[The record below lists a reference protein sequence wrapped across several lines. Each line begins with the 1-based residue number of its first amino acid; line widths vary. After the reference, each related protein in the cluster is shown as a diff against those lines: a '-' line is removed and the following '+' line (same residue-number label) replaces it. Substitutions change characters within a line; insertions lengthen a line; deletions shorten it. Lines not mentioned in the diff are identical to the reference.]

1 MIQLTKKTKS
11 IFKIK
16 ILFFQILESSQKSME
31 SPTARWILSF
41 AITLAF
47 LAVFIFISN
56 LNTIKFSGGQKIES
70 QENVS
75 LVRIIKKA
83 PPKKIEIPA
92 NQIQEIQRKQKN
104 VIAAPNAKL
113 VEEEQ
118 EIQQI
123 QEIPQENLDELLP
136 NDFPEDVSRAETFD
150 PNAIYDP
157 FAENEID
164 GDSKDG
170 SSEIQKAKETYKAYV
185 KKRIAAKKIYPL
197 KARAQGQTGNVK
209 IQLVILPDGNL
220 ESAEIVQKSEYE
232 LLNDAALL
240 AVKKAAPFKKMTDK
254 MQKQEYTFT
263 LEFTLE

>member
-1 MIQLTKKTKS
+1 MTQLTKKNKTK
-11 IFKIK
+11 IEK
-16 ILFFQILESSQKSME
+16 ILQDLLQNQN
-31 SPTARWILSF
+31 TRWIVSILFTS
-41 AITLAF
+41 IILVT
-47 LAVFIFISN
+47 FILISNIN
-56 LNTIKFSGGQKIES
+56 LNTKNFSGNQES
-70 QENVS
+70 NSKENVS

-92 NQIQEIQRKQKN
+92 NQIQEISKKPEN
-104 VIAAPNAKL
+104 VIVSPNTKL
-113 VEEEQ
+113 IEEEQ

-136 NDFPEDVSRAETFD
+136 NDFPDDVERAETFD
-150 PNAIYDP
+150 PNAIYNP

-209 IQLVILPDGNL
+209 IKIVILPNGNL

-232 LLNDAALL
+232 LLNQAALL
-240 AVKKAAPFKKMTDK
+240 AVKKASPFKKMSNG
-254 MQKQEYTFT
+254 MLCQEYTFT
-263 LEFTLE
+263 LEFTIE

>member
-16 ILFFQILESSQKSME
+16 ILFFQILENLQKSME

-75 LVRIIKKA
+75 LVRIIQKA

-118 EIQQI
+118 KEIPLI
-123 QEIPQENLDELLP
+123 QEISEENFDTQ
-136 NDFPEDVSRAETFD
+136 DFPEDMSRAETFD

-164 GDSKDG
+164 GDSKNG

-254 MQKQEYTFT
+254 IQKQEYTFT

>member
-104 VIAAPNAKL
+104 VIAAQNAKL

-118 EIQQI
+118 KEIPLI
-123 QEIPQENLDELLP
+123 QEIPEENFDTQ
-136 NDFPEDVSRAETFD
+136 DFPENISRAETFD

>member
-16 ILFFQILESSQKSME
+16 ILFFQILENLQKSME

-47 LAVFIFISN
+47 LAVFIFVSN

-70 QENVS
+70 QENFS

-118 EIQQI
+118 KEIPLI
-123 QEIPQENLDELLP
+123 QEISEENFDTQ
-136 NDFPEDVSRAETFD
+136 DFPEDMSRAETFD

-220 ESAEIVQKSEYE
+220 ESVEIVQKSEYE

>member
-16 ILFFQILESSQKSME
+16 ILFFQILENLQKSME

-104 VIAAPNAKL
+104 VIAAQNAKL

-118 EIQQI
+118 KEIPLI
-123 QEIPQENLDELLP
+123 QEIPEENFDTQ
-136 NDFPEDVSRAETFD
+136 DFPENISRAETFD

-240 AVKKAAPFKKMTDK
+240 AVKKASPFKKMSNG
-254 MQKQEYTFT
+254 MLRQEYTFT